1 MTAAIQLQRRS
12 ILKQQCLVPEVNLPH
27 LRSLENSISPQRAWH
42 ILQPMQTSVAPAPS
56 QRSSSF
62 AGMLA
67 AFTEPEKKFPPA
79 RDEDGIADD
88 IVTLSY
94 EHALRS
100 HARYLPEENAADASA
115 QQLAAPYP
123 TPKSPV
129 LRVESSARRAAVARV
144 AIPNSSALIEN
155 NLKRASITIRLS
167 QSDCAQL
174 HQRAAEAGLSVS
186 AYLRSCTL
194 EVETLRAQVKETLLQ
209 LRSATSGPVN
219 SSPVTS
225 SRINNN
231 RPDSNTRCLWSRLQA
246 MLRWPAK
253 ARALP
258 A

>member
-1 MTAAIQLQRRS
+1 
-12 ILKQQCLVPEVNLPH
+12 
-27 LRSLENSISPQRAWH
+27 
-42 ILQPMQTSVAPAPS
+42 MQTSVAPAPS

-79 RDEDGIADD
+79 RVEEGIADD

-100 HARYLPEENAADASA
+100 HARYRPEENAAGAPA
-115 QQLAAPYP
+115 QQLTAAA
-123 TPKSPV
+123 PKSPV
-129 LRVESSARRAAVARV
+129 LRVESSDRRAALAPA
-144 AIPNSSALIEN
+144 AIPNGSALIEK

-194 EVETLRAQVKETLLQ
+194 EVETLRAQVKETLAQ
-209 LRSATSGPVN
+209 LRSATS
-219 SSPVTS
+219 SPVTPS
-225 SRINNN
+225 PATSRRIQNK
-231 RPDSNTRCLWSRLQA
+231 PASNARHLWSRLRA
-246 MLRWPAK
+246 KLRWPAK